1 MLVVISIYILYIY
14 IYDYSH
20 IEFLKILLEYNS
32 KLNPEDEDFS
42 KRKFDL
48 TKPDKNFQLSA
59 IEYAIIFGRIECVK
73 LLFDYGVPVTL
84 MKNKIKDEYGYYSGN
99 EEVFIIIYTY
109 ITLCFI
115 IFNRNLLSF
124 G

>member
-1 MLVVISIYILYIY
+1 M
-14 IYDYSH
+14 
-20 IEFLKILLEYNS
+20 LLEYNS

-48 TKPDKNFQLSA
+48 TEPDKNFQLSA

-84 MKNKIKDEYGYYSGN
+84 MKNKIKDEYGYYNGGN
-99 EEVFIIIYTY
+99 EEVYIIIYTY
-109 ITLCFI
+109 ITSCFI